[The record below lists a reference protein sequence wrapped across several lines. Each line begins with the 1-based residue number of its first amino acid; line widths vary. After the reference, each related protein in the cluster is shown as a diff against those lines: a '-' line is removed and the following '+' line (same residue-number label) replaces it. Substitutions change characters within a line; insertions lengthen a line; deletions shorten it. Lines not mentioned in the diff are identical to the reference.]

1 MLFNV
6 ALLKTTDGR
15 LRAVVPDLP
24 ACELSGDV
32 EQELLPKL
40 RLLVEDQI
48 TCLLMADKPLPD
60 TRSGTPPADR
70 KDLAA
75 ATWLSLH
82 INLAHL
88 EALVRHQR
96 HR

>member
-6 ALLKTTDGR
+6 ALMKSPDGR
-15 LRAVVPDLP
+15 LRAVVPELP
-24 ACELSGDV
+24 TCELSGNA
-32 EQELLPKL
+32 EHELLPKL
-40 RLLVEDQI
+40 RLLVEDHI

-60 TRSGTPPADR
+60 ARSGTPPADR
-70 KDLAA
+70 PDLAPA
-75 ATWLSLH
+75 RWLSLH

-88 EALVRHQR
+88 EALARHQR